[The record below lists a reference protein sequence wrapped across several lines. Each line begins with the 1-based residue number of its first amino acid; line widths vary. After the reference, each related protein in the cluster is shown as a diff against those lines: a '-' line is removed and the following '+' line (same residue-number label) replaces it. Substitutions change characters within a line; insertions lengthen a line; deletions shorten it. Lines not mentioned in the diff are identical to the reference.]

1 MFGIYD
7 SDGWSAYL
15 VATAPTEFAA
25 QCFINRMKAHPN
37 SRFSRLCDVDSLF
50 IKPVRHLVDL
60 GDHEDLVQSLI
71 PDWAGDDQRE
81 FERQEACREI
91 DRTVKQ
97 ARAQKQPLSNQGFDW
112 WPAS

>member
-1 MFGIYD
+1 MFGIYH

-15 VATAPTEFAA
+15 VATAPTKFGA
-25 QCFINRMKAHPN
+25 QCFINRMKAHRN
-37 SRFSRLCDVDSLF
+37 SRFANVCVESLF
-50 IKPVRHLVDL
+50 IKPVVHLITL

-91 DRTVKQ
+91 DRAVKQ
-97 ARAQKQPLSNQGFDW
+97 ARAQKQPLSDQGFDW